1 MHLEAT
7 VRIAADD
14 DFGREHLLRY
24 GARPPMSLARL
35 VELPNG
41 KLGYRI
47 KQLRNGRSKLRV
59 MTPLELLAR
68 LAALI
73 PPPRHPLVRFHGAL
87 TRWMQSTTQCPL
99 RPDLACP
106 AGG

>member
-1 MHLEAT
+1 MRAVTATLDGSAVDKDGYNLEAT

-35 VELPNG
+35 IELPSG

-59 MTPLELLAR
+59 MTRSSSSPAS
-68 LAALI
+68 
-73 PPPRHPLVRFHGAL
+73 PP
-87 TRWMQSTTQCPL
+87 S
-99 RPDLACP
+99 
-106 AGG
+106 